1 MSLALAVAGFGMIS
15 ALINA
20 VPTSMMPALIRDAP
34 TAPIPKDDARDAPA
48 QGANT
53 LRAMDAMM
61 PKMERDPPP
70 WTTGCNSTTSPMKIS
85 RRRQYSRFSGCP
97 FTTHTH
103 GKRSVGVWLR
113 IRSPTFGVS
122 WIGGTPGSGL
132 A

>member
-15 ALINA
+15 ALISA
-20 VPTSMMPALIRDAP
+20 VPTSMMPALTSVAP
-34 TAPIPKDDARDAPA
+34 SPVKPMAAAA
-48 QGANT
+48 HGANT
-53 LRAMDAMM
+53 ASAIDAMM
-61 PKMERDPPP
+61 PRMEREPPP
-70 WTTGCNSTTSPMKIS
+70 WTTGCSSTTSPMKIS

-97 FTTHTH
+97 LTTHTH

-113 IRSPTFGVS
+113 IKSPTFGVS